1 MSTLGKR
8 EPGSKRGRLFKG
20 ATIDVGMNYLVTP
33 GGSLHGE
40 VEVPGDKS
48 ISHRALIL
56 SALAEGPSEVTGLLK
71 GDDVLATARALG
83 RVGVKIDITEGERCR
98 IQGVGLT
105 GLTPPT
111 APLDLGNSGTGFRLL
126 SAVLAGQPFASTLTG
141 DHSLRK
147 RPMTRIID
155 PLTLMGATINSG
167 KGGYPPLNILGRY
180 PLSSIEYE
188 LPIASAQ
195 TKSAVLLAGLNA
207 NGVTRVREPAQTRDH
222 TENMLIGFGCPVEVG
237 DGVISVCG
245 GARLSGRTFSL
256 PRDFSSAA
264 FFLVGALIGPESE
277 LTLPGVG
284 INPTR
289 TGALDI
295 LRLMGADIQIMN
307 HRDVAGEAVADLKVV
322 ACRLKGV
329 DVPSALVAL
338 AIDEFPVLAIA
349 AACADGKTS
358 ITGVGELRVKESDRI
373 RSIVDGLRA
382 LTIDVEE
389 YSDGMTITGG
399 RFSGGKVDSCGD
411 HRIAMAFALAGSVSR
426 GPVRVMDCGLVQ
438 TSFPGFSDVARKAGL
453 RLEVESSS

>member
-1 MSTLGKR
+1 
-8 EPGSKRGRLFKG
+8 
-20 ATIDVGMNYLVTP
+20 MNFLVTP
-33 GGSLHGE
+33 GGSLRGR

-56 SALAEGPSEVTGLLK
+56 SALAEGSSEITGLLE
-71 GDDVLATARALG
+71 GDDVLATANGLG
-83 RVGVKIDITEGERCR
+83 QVGVKIEMIKGQQCR
-98 IQGVGLT
+98 VQGVGLT
-105 GLTPPT
+105 GLTAPD

-126 SAVLAGQPFASTLTG
+126 SAVLAGQTFASVLTG

-147 RPMTRIID
+147 RPMKRIID
-155 PLTLMGATINSG
+155 PLTLMGATIHSG
-167 KGGYPPLNILGRY
+167 EGGHPPLKIYGRY

-222 TENMLIGFGCPVEVG
+222 TENMLTGFGCPVEVSG
-237 DGVISVCG
+237 GVISLCG
-245 GARLSGRTFSL
+245 GAQLSGRTFSV

-264 FFLVGALIGPESE
+264 FFLVGALIGSESG

-295 LRLMGADIQIMN
+295 LRLMGADILITNQRN
-307 HRDVAGEAVADLKVV
+307 VAGEPIADLKMS
-322 ACRLKGV
+322 ACRLRGI
-329 DVPSALVAL
+329 DVPNTLVAL
-338 AIDEFPVLAIA
+338 AIDEFPILAIA
-349 AACADGKTS
+349 AACADGRTS

-389 YSDGMTITGG
+389 TPDGMIITGG

-426 GPVRVMDCGLVQ
+426 GPVRVMNCGLVQ

-453 RLEVESSS
+453 RLEVESRS

>member
-1 MSTLGKR
+1 
-8 EPGSKRGRLFKG
+8 
-20 ATIDVGMNYLVTP
+20 MNFLVTP
-33 GGSLHGE
+33 GGSLRGE

-56 SALAEGPSEVTGLLK
+56 SALAEGPSEVTGLLE

-83 RVGVKIDITEGERCR
+83 QVGVKIDITEGQRCR
-98 IQGVGLT
+98 VQGLGLT
-105 GLTPPT
+105 GLTAPN

-126 SAVLAGQPFASTLTG
+126 SAVLAGQSFASVLTG

-147 RPMTRIID
+147 RPMKRIID
-155 PLTLMGATINSG
+155 PLTLMGATIHSG
-167 KGGYPPLNILGRY
+167 EGGYPPLKVHGHY

-222 TENMLIGFGCPVEVG
+222 TENMLIGFGCPLEVG
-237 DGVISVCG
+237 GGVISLCG
-245 GARLSGRTFSL
+245 GARLSGRTFSI

-307 HRDVAGEAVADLKVV
+307 HRNVAGEPVADLKVV
-322 ACRLKGV
+322 ACRLRGV
-329 DVPSALVAL
+329 DVPSPLVAL

-358 ITGVGELRVKESDRI
+358 ITGVGELRIKESDRI

-382 LTIDVEE
+382 LDIDVEE

-399 RFSGGKVDSCGD
+399 HFSAGKVDSCGD
-411 HRIAMAFALAGSVSR
+411 HRIAMAFALAGSVSQ

-438 TSFPGFSDVARKAGL
+438 TSFPGFSDVAQKAGL
-453 RLEVESSS
+453 RLEIESPS

>member
-1 MSTLGKR
+1 MSTPGKR
-8 EPGSKRGRLFKG
+8 EPGFERGELFNG
-20 ATIDVGMNYLVTP
+20 VTIGFGMNFLVTP
-33 GGSLHGE
+33 GGSLRGR

-56 SALAEGPSEVTGLLK
+56 SALAEGSSEITGLLE
-71 GDDVLATARALG
+71 GDDVLATANGLG
-83 RVGVKIDITEGERCR
+83 QVGVKIETIKGQHCR
-98 IQGVGLT
+98 VQGVGLT
-105 GLTPPT
+105 GLTAPD

-126 SAVLAGQPFASTLTG
+126 SAVLAGQTFASVLTG

-147 RPMTRIID
+147 RPMKRIID
-155 PLTLMGATINSG
+155 PLTLMGATIHSG
-167 KGGYPPLNILGRY
+167 EGGHPPLKIYGRY

-222 TENMLIGFGCPVEVG
+222 TENMLTGFGCPVEVSG
-237 DGVISVCG
+237 GVISLCG
-245 GARLSGRTFSL
+245 GAQLSGRTFSV

-264 FFLVGALIGPESE
+264 FFLVGALIGSGSG

-295 LRLMGADIQIMN
+295 LRLMGADILITNQRN
-307 HRDVAGEAVADLKVV
+307 VAGEPIADLTMS
-322 ACRLKGV
+322 ACRLRGI
-329 DVPSALVAL
+329 DVPNSLVAL
-338 AIDEFPVLAIA
+338 AIDEFPILAIA
-349 AACADGKTS
+349 AACADGRTA

-389 YSDGMTITGG
+389 TPDGMIITGG
-399 RFSGGKVDSCGD
+399 RFSGGEVDSCGD

-426 GPVRVMDCGLVQ
+426 GPVRVMNCELVQ

-453 RLEVESSS
+453 RLEVESRS